1 MLSKFVKDLTKV
13 NKWLARQTL
22 DMVNEGQSLQLPFE
36 LPELPALPK
45 IKKRQDHKVMK
56 YMNAPDLSS
65 RDSEQQKFTKQKM
78 PIFNICNDGDLHK
91 YAKFTCIYLLGWT
104 FAST

>member
-56 YMNAPDLSS
+56 YMNAPDLSN
-65 RDSEQQKFTKQKM
+65 RDSEQ
-78 PIFNICNDGDLHK
+78 
-91 YAKFTCIYLLGWT
+91 
-104 FAST
+104 